1 MSEKPNMIP
10 IDHDKPRK
18 KFLGLTLPKT
28 PEEVVKEYVEQGRR
42 DPRGH
47 QKTQGT
53 FTKDVEYSKDAIS
66 ERAMPSYLLNQMTT
80 LGGFST
86 NPEVRDKA
94 NSTIRMQQEKDSEVM
109 AWGQG
114 SKNWSKD
121 DLKNLQSK
129 RLQDLREVDKKN
141 NLIGT
146 RTNSTREQSLFF
158 QAVKN
163 QSGRT
168 NGISQDTDRQGR
180 LPPETI
186 PTGSFNTFP
195 LNMVTGIPTARF
207 ANSVK
212 PETTLK
218 GFSKSVKDIF
228 NYFSKPKQQ
237 NSLMP
242 TPSVGT
248 EEKAPSPA
256 PSPAPT
262 PTEKPERPKA
272 PLAPPPKPPPLDIGR
287 VEKTGD
293 TNPNRFNLP
302 KPQKLIR
309 DPITGMWKDA
319 PKEEPKSKYET
330 FQFPEGTKLAGPL
343 KHPPKPDIGFVPRI
357 GPTAE
362 QYEAQQRLIREQAEK
377 FPKPEPR
384 PTEKQ
389 EEPLAPTPAPT
400 PTQNNTGSIA
410 NIPTPPA
417 IGQDN
422 IKDQTR
428 LTQIKP
434 LIGPPASIIPS
445 LARGAA
451 AAGLG
456 IFGLIQ
462 ALRGPITIPKP
473 VPKPIPKPIP
483 VPVPPIPNP
492 VPPPPIPV
500 PVPPKNPEDII
511 RDEKDPVPDP
521 VPNPIPK
528 PVPPVPPVPDP
539 KPPEKKDPKKPN
551 PMDFAMMLP
560 TQGSVSS
567 FPSMVT
573 GIPTHSAPSFEKTQ
587 LEINYYSE
595 LGF

>member
-1 MSEKPNMIP
+1 MPEPEKPNMIP

-18 KFLGLTLPKT
+18 KFLGLTLPQT
-28 PEEVVKEYVEQGRR
+28 PEEAVKEHVEQGRR

-66 ERAMPSYLLNQMTT
+66 ERAMPSYLLNQMQT

-94 NSTIRMQQEKDSEVM
+94 NATIRMQQEKDSEVM
-109 AWGQG
+109 AWGSG

-121 DLKNLQSK
+121 DLKNLKSK
-129 RLQDLREVDKKN
+129 RLQDLKKVDEKN

-146 RTNSTREQSLFF
+146 GENDTREQKIFF
-158 QAVKN
+158 SAVKN
-163 QSGRT
+163 QSNRT
-168 NGISQDTDRQGR
+168 SSISQDTDRQGK
-180 LPPETI
+180 LPQEI
-186 PTGSFNTFP
+186 LPTTSFNTFP
-195 LNMVTGIPTARF
+195 LNTVTGIPAARF

-228 NYFSKPKQQ
+228 NYFSNPKQQ

-256 PSPAPT
+256 PT
-262 PTEKPERPKA
+262 PTEKPEQNQATWPRQSTTA
-272 PLAPPPKPPPLDIGR
+272 VGF
-287 VEKTGD
+287 E
-293 TNPNRFNLP
+293 
-302 KPQKLIR
+302 
-309 DPITGMWKDA
+309 
-319 PKEEPKSKYET
+319 S
-330 FQFPEGTKLAGPL
+330 PELSA
-343 KHPPKPDIGFVPRI
+343 
-357 GPTAE
+357 
-362 QYEAQQRLIREQAEK
+362 
-377 FPKPEPR
+377 R
-384 PTEKQ
+384 PTNQATWPRQSTTAVGFESPELSNRPYVGKKEK
-389 EEPLAPTPAPT
+389 ELAPTPAPT

-428 LTQIKP
+428 LTQSKP
-434 LIGPPASIIPS
+434 LISTPASIIPGVV
-445 LARGAA
+445 RGAA

-456 IFGLIQ
+456 IFALIQ
-462 ALRGPITIPKP
+462 ALRGPVTKPPPVVPKP
-473 VPKPIPKPIP
+473 VP
-483 VPVPPIPNP
+483 VPVPPVP
-492 VPPPPIPV
+492 VPV
-500 PVPPKNPEDII
+500 PVPPDPTKPDPTKPDPNENPEDEI
-511 RDEKDPVPDP
+511 RRRKKEEEDK
-521 VPNPIPK
+521 K
-528 PVPPVPPVPDP
+528 RPDP
-539 KPPEKKDPKKPN
+539 KPVDPKPVDPKPEEETRTDDEPIKEPKPEDKKEPPPPKKEEPPKKEKDPKKPN

-560 TQGSVSS
+560 TQGNVSS